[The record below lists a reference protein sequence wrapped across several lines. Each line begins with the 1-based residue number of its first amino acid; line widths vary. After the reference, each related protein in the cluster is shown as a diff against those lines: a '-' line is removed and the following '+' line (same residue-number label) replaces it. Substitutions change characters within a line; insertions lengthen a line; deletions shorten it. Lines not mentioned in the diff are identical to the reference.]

1 MKDEYIEREL
11 PFIWVKIILNL
22 LLFNLIDRNS
32 QFGDLLGWKALLHIE
47 GVSKRSQLLLGELAH
62 LALPSR
68 LDENQSLLDRSP
80 T

>member
-47 GVSKRSQLLLGELAH
+47 GVGQGSQLLLGELAH

-68 LDENQSLLDRSP
+68 LDENQSQFDRSP